1 MTPPD
6 SSTTT
11 HDGEWR
17 EPLLLRVRHFT
28 RFIYQGP
35 TFESFNEARLQP
47 VSDHAQECVKFDLRI
62 DPLTAVR
69 DYPDFFGNCVH
80 YFDVTQ
86 VHQSLEVESV
96 SVMQTRPD
104 NRGLVP
110 LHNPPSGLKEPSIE
124 ESCFEFLQDST
135 FVSLEADIWK
145 EAMDVVPGGLT
156 DIWRNVVAVGRH
168 IFKNF
173 TYTPSFTTVNT
184 KPAEVLATRRGVCQD
199 FAHVMLG
206 MCRSLNIPARYV
218 SGYFFNPMRMENEI
232 EASHAWVEVF
242 LPGFGWKGF
251 DPTHDRVP
259 DTRYVKLAVGR
270 DYGDIRPVSGSFR
283 GEGTREMIVEVQV
296 QRVSPDMGMSITS

>member
-6 SSTTT
+6 SPVPSIVS
-11 HDGEWR
+11 EWR
-17 EPLLLRVRHFT
+17 EPLLLHVRHLT
-28 RFIYQGP
+28 RFLYQGL
-35 TFESFNEARLQP
+35 TKDSFNEARLQP

-86 VHQSLEVESV
+86 VHQSLDVEAISV
-96 SVMQTRPD
+96 VQTRPD
-104 NRGLVP
+104 SRGPVP
-110 LHNPPSGLKEPSIE
+110 LDNPPSGLKERGIE
-124 ESCFEFLQDST
+124 ENNFDYLHDSA
-135 FVSLEADIWK
+135 FVSVEAEIWR
-145 EAMDVVPGGLT
+145 EAMDVLPDGLT
-156 DIWRNVVAVGRH
+156 DIWRDAVAIGRH

-184 KPAEVLATRRGVCQD
+184 KPSEVLATRRGVCQD

-206 MCRSLNIPARYV
+206 LCRSLNIPARYV
-218 SGYFFNPMRMENEI
+218 SGYFFNSMRFEDEI

-242 LPGFGWKGF
+242 LPGYGWKGF

-283 GEGTREMIVEVQV
+283 GHGTREMIVEVQV
-296 QRVSPDMGMSITS
+296 RRQLA